1 MSNESIIKELEDQMG
16 TAVFRQQ
23 VEEHLNSMDV
33 TVLLAARLGGVPSDV
48 LVAVLAAIICRLL
61 VNECP
66 DDARAHYV
74 DLVKRLIDEAIQL
87 SNKE

>member
-1 MSNESIIKELEDQMG
+1 MSNESIIKELEDQM
-16 TAVFRQQ
+16 ASAAFQQQ
-23 VEEHLNSMDV
+23 VEEHLDSMDI
-33 TVLLAARLGGVPSDV
+33 TVLLVARLGRIPSDV

-66 DDARAHYV
+66 DDARVHYA

>member
-1 MSNESIIKELEDQMG
+1 MSNDSIIAELEAQMVSSAF
-16 TAVFRQQ
+16 TEQ
-23 VEEHLNSMDV
+23 VKEHLGSMEL
-33 TVLLAARLGGVPSDV
+33 TVLLTARLSGVSSDV

-66 DDARAHYV
+66 DDARTHYA